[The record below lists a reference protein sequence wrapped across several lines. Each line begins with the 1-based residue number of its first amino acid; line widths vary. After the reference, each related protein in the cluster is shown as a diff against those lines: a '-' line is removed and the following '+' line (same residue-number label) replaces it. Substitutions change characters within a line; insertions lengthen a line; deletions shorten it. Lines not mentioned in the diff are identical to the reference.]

1 VLRPLERSAYC
12 SSRTALLN
20 KERTMK
26 TLFRLATMLVLLA
39 MSGSWA
45 PGQTVAT
52 GRVMRE
58 KLTDAQKIL
67 EAIMTSDYA
76 LLERHSTDLARLT
89 QTQAW
94 SVLKSP
100 EYARQSAAF
109 VQATEDLAD
118 AAKRRDLDAAAMHYL
133 TVTQAC
139 FECHRYVKNS
149 RIATR

>member
-1 VLRPLERSAYC
+1 
-12 SSRTALLN
+12 
-20 KERTMK
+20 MK
-26 TLFRLATMLVLLA
+26 TLIRFATILVLLA
-39 MSGSWA
+39 LSGSPA

-76 LLERHSTDLARLT
+76 LLDRYSSDLARLT

-100 EYARQSAAF
+100 EYARQSVAF
-109 VQATEDLAD
+109 VQAAEDLAD
-118 AAKRRDLDAAAMHYL
+118 AAKRRDLDAAAMHYM
-133 TVTQAC
+133 TMTQTC

-149 RIATR
+149 RIVTRQPLGGQTPH

>member
-1 VLRPLERSAYC
+1 
-12 SSRTALLN
+12 
-20 KERTMK
+20 MK
-26 TLFRLATMLVLLA
+26 TSFRLATILVLLA
-39 MSGSWA
+39 LSGSAA

-67 EAIMTSDYA
+67 EALMTSDYMT
-76 LLERHSTDLARLT
+76 LERHSADLARLT

-100 EYARQSAAF
+100 EYARQSSAF
-109 VQATEDLAD
+109 VQAAEDLVD
-118 AAKRRDLDAAAMHYL
+118 AAKRRDLDAAAMHFM
-133 TVTQAC
+133 TTTQTC

-149 RIATR
+149 RIVTR